1 MQCSLLYKPS
11 VHELLAPIFDEHIL
25 RPGDARILVIDR
37 QGCFVGDDL
46 DEEGLDC
53 AQCASCR

>member
-11 VHELLAPIFDEHIL
+11 VHELLAPIV
-25 RPGDARILVIDR
+25 GDARILVIDR